1 MPSED
6 LDDFF
11 QNNIT
16 EDSFEKLS
24 IKSFEAARTVASLV
38 RARQL
43 QQENTYKEDPN
54 TKKDYFKKN
63 FGNDLIAKMKEQ
75 WFKPSRYRGC
85 RKIS

>member
-24 IKSFEAARTVASLV
+24 NKSFEAARTVASLV

-43 QQENTYKEDPN
+43 QQENTYK
-54 TKKDYFKKN
+54 KI
-63 FGNDLIAKMKEQ
+63 LILKRL
-75 WFKPSRYRGC
+75 F
-85 RKIS
+85 